1 MPDLSFGSYT
11 LPVYLYEDFSYVI
24 SNAVNPSSVEKPIT
38 RSSGLAAGLFS
49 DTSSNFTFA
58 GNGASLTAGSTESF
72 SYIVKDNS
80 GISYT
85 SSNQVPV
92 GTGRLTDLSGNS
104 VSGNRYT
111 FYKNEPITRIQMKG
125 PFTLC
130 NSVLSVPTLPPGLQ
144 FYTSGSNLDISGTPL
159 VTLPTSNYLIIAK
172 DASSGSKIVTTSN
185 TFTVSNERILYDLC
199 GSPIITMTVDTPI
212 SPRILT
218 AQFPPYPSGG
228 TLKYTWQTFPDGLNV
243 YDFAGNDKTLSNSVG
258 FLTTDTS
265 HVFTISGTPS
275 LAAAY
280 AYAAGGNPVD
290 RSIQGQRVNPLPTL
304 TSNYP
309 LTFAFAETVL
319 FDPVTVP
326 TLYTSNTVDPSSI
339 SFRAATYFSSGSGTA
354 ISNIFSPD
362 LRSDLSLVFFP
373 SLSRADLSGT
383 PLSAGTADYT
393 IRAINSNGTTRDYTR
408 TIAVSNDTISFSS
421 PVGTDLCYSFILSR
435 PVDLAKTGYYTSN
448 IQFRA
453 TAASGRAVSL
463 SAPAL
468 TGTGLSLNSN
478 GVITGI
484 PSTVTPLST
493 LTVTATAAGSPA
505 SATRDISFS
514 ILNDVFTFAD
524 ISASSLTFI
533 QNVPITPFQVS
544 VTTLSERN
552 ILNYS
557 EIGFP
562 SGLSINPAGLVSGT
576 SLGGNS
582 GTVTFGA
589 TTGYAS
595 GSSNYSYTV
604 TPDSMLFLGPNA
616 SYSYTAGQTITPI
629 EIDAFVYS
637 GAAVDRYDLSLIPS
651 YGLDVS
657 STTGTLSGTW
667 TTGIPPGTVLPASCN
682 FTINATAGSFVQ
694 SLPVD
699 FTADPVLIP
708 RLFFSV
714 VETTVGGKLCS
725 IPTTDVSAIKLHK
738 SALSSFAD
746 VQFRTTSALSNDVI
760 MATTCGN
767 IVDVPSTSGKV
778 YIASNLSAGAVSFDN
793 GTYVEDDSLNGIFLT
808 SLANTSGS
816 NWRVAGRRGSLDAG
830 IGALYQSSNDGQTW
844 ELNPTRI
851 SDIKTRDNEFTNTN
865 NPYLQGGLALAYKE
879 GVLMAGGLGGNV
891 MVRSLDD
898 GTTWNTV
905 TGGFTGE
912 CAFFNLDHPTIWIAT
927 GSRYSSLTT
936 TDPPF
941 TSDTIKYSINGGQT
955 WSNVSTGPF
964 NLHGYE
970 IAYGNDIWLA
980 TGVSFDLSGS
990 TYLYTPELR
999 SSTNGSNWTKIPFF
1013 SDLFSSNQ
1021 TSNIVKAPLRL
1032 GSMAF
1037 DGSNWNVFVNVQNQS
1052 GSIVSIPRLYQHPSS
1067 GSLLTGWSSVDLS
1080 GSFTSIGAT
1089 VDSNLRVFS
1098 MTTPKLVF
1106 DENPPIDITL
1116 NFTLSAGTGPTLTSP
1131 TTLSF
1136 SKYQYIPITPIQ
1148 LAATGTGTVYFFV
1161 PSANLPPGL
1170 TFNQFTNQ
1178 LTGTPASIGNYTMT
1192 FYAKDSIGASTFTMT
1207 FTFLIPR
1214 VIRTQDGAGAYT
1226 SLLRQYTTV
1235 LAAQNAR
1242 DQVVLPTQ
1250 ERALGEFMSPPAPD
1264 VITAVI
1270 DPRCKNPNC

>member
-11 LPVYLYEDFSYVI
+11 LPVYLYEAFSYVI
-24 SNAVNPSSVEKPIT
+24 SNPVNPSSVEKPIT
-38 RSSGLAAGLFS
+38 NSPGLAAGLFS

-58 GNGASLTAGSTESF
+58 GNGNSLTAGSTESF
-72 SYIVKDNS
+72 SYVVKDGLGN
-80 GISYT
+80 SYT

-92 GTGRLTDLSGNS
+92 GAGRLTDLSGNS
-104 VSGNRYT
+104 VSGNRYE
-111 FYKNEPITRIQMKG
+111 FFKNQPIQRIQMKA

-185 TFTVSNERILYDLC
+185 TFVVSNEQILFDLC

-212 SPRILT
+212 TPRILT

-228 TLKYTWQTFPDGLNV
+228 TLKYTWQTFPDGLSV
-243 YDFAGNDKTLSNSVG
+243 YDVSGNDKTVSNSFG
-258 FLTTDTS
+258 FLTTDPS
-265 HVFTISGTPS
+265 HVFAVSGTPS

-280 AYAAGGNPVD
+280 AYATIPPNPVQ

-309 LTFAFAETVL
+309 LTFSFTETIL

-326 TLYTSNTVDPSSI
+326 PLYTSNIIDPNSI
-339 SFRAATYFSSGSGTA
+339 SFRAATYFSSGAGTA

-362 LRSDLSLVFFP
+362 LRSDLSLVFIP

-383 PLSAGTADYT
+383 PLFAGTADYT

-408 TIAVSNDTISFSS
+408 TFTVSNDSITFSS

-435 PVDLAKTGYYTSN
+435 PVELSKTGYYPSN

-453 TAASGRAVSL
+453 TAASGRSVSL

-493 LTVTATAAGSPA
+493 LSVTATAAGSPA

-562 SGLSINPAGLVSGT
+562 SGLSINPAGVVSGT
-576 SLGGNS
+576 SLGGTS

-595 GSSNYSYTV
+595 GSSNYSYNV

-637 GAAVDRYDLSLIPS
+637 GATVDRFDLSLIPS

-657 STTGTLSGTW
+657 STTGTFSGTW
-667 TTGIPPGTVLPASCN
+667 TTGIPPDTVLPASCN

-694 SLPVD
+694 SLPVS
-699 FTADPVLIP
+699 FTADPVLIS
-708 RLFFSV
+708 RMFFSTFGTNV
-714 VETTVGGKLCS
+714 SGTLCS
-725 IPTTDVSAIKLHK
+725 IPVTDVSAIKLHT
-738 SALSSFAD
+738 SSLSPFSEI
-746 VQFRTTSALSNDVI
+746 QFRTTSALSNDI
-760 MATTCGN
+760 ILATTSGGN
-767 IVDVPSTSGKV
+767 TSVPGLV
-778 YIASNLSAGAVSFDN
+778 YSASNLNTGALTFNSGTNIDISGANVS
-793 GTYVEDDSLNGIFLT
+793 SLTLI
-808 SLANTSGS
+808 SGS
-816 NWRVAGRRGSLDAG
+816 SWRIGGRRQSAIDASA
-830 IGALYQSSNDGQTW
+830 IMYASSDDGQSWT
-844 ELNPTRI
+844 LN
-851 SDIKTRDNEFTNTN
+851 SQYVSGLKTRDNGSNFND
-865 NPYLQGGLALAYKE
+865 NPYLQGGLALRAKD
-879 GVLMAGGLGGNV
+879 GVLMAGGLGGNAI
-891 MVRSLDD
+891 VRSVDD
-898 GTTWNTV
+898 GATWNSV
-905 TGGFTGE
+905 TGPFTGE
-912 CAFFNLDHPTIWIAT
+912 CAYFNLDHPTIWIAT

-936 TDPPF
+936 TNPLF
-941 TSDTIKYSINGGQT
+941 TSDTIKYSTDGGQVWT
-955 WSNVSTGPF
+955 NVASGPF

-970 IAYGNDIWLA
+970 VAYGNNTWLA
-980 TGVSFDLSGS
+980 TGVSFDLSGA

-999 SSTNGSNWTKIPFF
+999 TSTNGSNWTRIPFF

-1037 DGSNWNVFVNVQNQS
+1037 DGSNWNVFVNVENQS
-1052 GSIVSIPRLYQHPSS
+1052 GTTVSIPRLYQHPAS
-1067 GSLLTGWSSVDLS
+1067 GSLLTGWSSIDLS

-1089 VDSNLRVFS
+1089 VNSNLRVVS
-1098 MTTPKLVF
+1098 MTPPKLVF
-1106 DENPPIDITL
+1106 DEDPPIDITL
-1116 NFTLSAGTGPTLTSP
+1116 NFTLGAGTGPTLTSP

-1136 SKYQYIPITPIQ
+1136 SQYQYIPITPIQ

-1192 FYAKDSIGASTFTMT
+1192 FYAKDSIGASTFTMS
-1207 FTFLIPR
+1207 FSFIIPR

-1235 LAAQNAR
+1235 LGAQNAR

-1250 ERALGEFMSPPAPD
+1250 ERGLGEFMSPPAPD

>member
-24 SNAVNPSSVEKPIT
+24 SNAVIPSSVEKPIT
-38 RSSGLAAGLFS
+38 RSSGLAAGLFA

-72 SYIVKDNS
+72 SYIVKDGS
-80 GISYT
+80 GNSYT

-92 GTGRLTDLSGNS
+92 GVGRLTDLSGNS
-104 VSGNRYT
+104 VSGNRYP
-111 FYKNEPITRIQMKG
+111 FFKNEPIPRIRMKA

-144 FYTSGSNLDISGTPL
+144 FYVSGSNLDISGTPL
-159 VTLPTSNYLIIAK
+159 TTLPTSNYLIIAK
-172 DASSGSKIVTTSN
+172 DLSSGSKIVTTSN
-185 TFTVSNERILYDLC
+185 TFVVSNEQILFDLC

-212 SPRILT
+212 TPRILT

-228 TLKYTWQTFPDGLNV
+228 TLKYTWQTFPDGLSV
-243 YDFAGNDKTLSNSVG
+243 YDVSGNDKTVSNSFG
-258 FLTTDTS
+258 FLTTDAS

-280 AYAAGGNPVD
+280 AYAAGGNSVL
-290 RSIQGQRVNPLPTL
+290 RTIEGTRVNPLPTVI
-304 TSNYP
+304 SNLA
-309 LTFAFAETVL
+309 LTFTFVETVL
-319 FDPVTVP
+319 FNPVTVP
-326 TLYTSNTVDPSSI
+326 TLYTSNVIDPGSI
-339 SFRAATYFSSGSGTA
+339 SFYAATYFATGAGTA

-383 PLSAGTADYT
+383 PLTAGTADYT
-393 IRAINSNGTTRDYTR
+393 IRAINSNGVQRDYTQ

-453 TAASGRAVSL
+453 TAASGRTVSL

-468 TGTGLSLNSN
+468 VGTGLSLDSN
-478 GVITGI
+478 GIIAGI

-493 LTVTATAAGSPA
+493 LSVTATAAGSPA
-505 SATRDISFS
+505 TATRDVSFS

-524 ISASSLTFI
+524 ISASSLSFI
-533 QNVPITPFQVS
+533 QNVPIIPFQVS

-552 ILNYS
+552 VLNYS
-557 EIGFP
+557 QIGFS
-562 SGLSINPAGLVSGT
+562 SGLSINPAGVVSGT
-576 SLGGNS
+576 SLGGTS

-595 GSSNYSYTV
+595 GSRDYSYNV

-616 SYSYTAGQTITPI
+616 SYSYTAGQVITPI

-637 GAAVDRYDLSLIPS
+637 GASVDRFDLSLTPS

-667 TTGIPPGTVLPASCN
+667 ATGFPPGTVLPSSCN
-682 FTINATAGSFVQ
+682 FTINATAGTFVQ
-694 SLPVD
+694 SLPVG
-699 FTADPVLIP
+699 FTADPVLIS
-708 RLFFSV
+708 RLFFSTLATNV
-714 VETTVGGKLCS
+714 SGTLCS
-725 IPTTDVSAIKLHK
+725 IPITDVSAIKLHT
-738 SALSSFAD
+738 SSGSSFSD
-746 VQFRTTSALSNDVI
+746 IQFRTTSALSNDVI
-760 MATTCGN
+760 LATTSGGN
-767 IVDVPSTSGKV
+767 STVPGLVFS
-778 YIASNLSAGAVSFDN
+778 ASNLHTGSLTFNSGTTIDISGANAS
-793 GTYVEDDSLNGIFLT
+793 SLTRL
-808 SLANTSGS
+808 SDS
-816 NWRVAGRRGSLDAG
+816 NWRVGGRRQSAIDASA
-830 IGALYQSSNDGQTW
+830 IMFSSANDGQTW
-844 ELNPTRI
+844 TSKYI
-851 SDIKTRDNEFTNTN
+851 SGVKTRDDGSNFDN
-865 NPYLQGGLALAYKE
+865 NPYLQGGVALRAKD
-879 GVLMAGGLGGNV
+879 GVLMAGGNTI
-891 MVRSLDD
+891 VRSEDD
-898 GTTWNTV
+898 GATWNTV
-905 TGGFTGE
+905 TNGFLGE
-912 CAFFNLDHPTIWIAT
+912 TAYFNLEDPTVWIAT
-927 GSRYSSLTT
+927 GSDYTSLITS
-936 TDPPF
+936 DPPF
-941 TSDTIKYSINGGQT
+941 TSPTIKYSTDLGVT
-955 WSNVSTGPF
+955 WSNILTGPF
-964 NLHGYE
+964 NLYGYE
-970 IAYGNDIWLA
+970 VAYGNNTWLA
-980 TGVSFDLSGS
+980 TGVSFDLSGL

-1013 SDLFSSNQ
+1013 SDLFSSNE

-1052 GSIVSIPRLYQHPSS
+1052 GTIVSIPRLYQHPAS

-1080 GSFTSIGAT
+1080 GSFGTIGAS
-1089 VDSNLRVFS
+1089 VNSNLRVVS
-1098 MTTPKLVF
+1098 MTPPKLVF
-1106 DENPPIDITL
+1106 DEDPPIDITL
-1116 NFTLSAGTGPTLTSP
+1116 NFSLGAGTGPTLTSP
-1131 TTLSF
+1131 TTTSF
-1136 SKYQYIPITPIQ
+1136 SQYQYIPITPIQ

-1178 LTGTPASIGNYTMT
+1178 LTGTPASIGNYSMT
-1192 FYAKDSIGASTFTMT
+1192 FYAKDSVGASTFRFT

-1235 LAAQNAR
+1235 LGAQNAR
-1242 DQVVLPTQ
+1242 DQVVFPTQ
-1250 ERALGEFMSPPAPD
+1250 ERALGEFMSPEAPD
-1264 VITAVI
+1264 VVTAVI
-1270 DPRCKNPNC
+1270 DPRCRNPNC

>member
-11 LPVYLYEDFSYVI
+11 LPVFLYENFSYVI

-58 GNGASLTAGSTESF
+58 GNGTSLTAGSTESF
-72 SYIVKDNS
+72 SYVVKDGLGN
-80 GISYT
+80 SYT

-92 GTGRLTDLSGNS
+92 GAGRLTDLNGNS
-104 VSGNRYT
+104 VSGNRYE
-111 FYKNEPITRIQMKG
+111 FYKNQPIQRIQMKA
-125 PFTLC
+125 PFILC
-130 NSVLSVPTLPPGLQ
+130 NSVLSVPSLPPGLQ

-172 DASSGSKIVTTSN
+172 DATTGSKIVTTSN
-185 TFTVSNERILYDLC
+185 TFVVSNEQILFDLC

-228 TLKYTWQTFPDGLNV
+228 TLKYTWQTFPDGLTVNDV
-243 YDFAGNDKTLSNSVG
+243 FGNDKTVSNSVG
-258 FLTTDTS
+258 FLTTDPS
-265 HVFTISGTPS
+265 HVFAISGTPS

-280 AYAAGGNPVD
+280 AYATIPPNPVQ

-309 LTFAFAETVL
+309 LTFSFAETVL

-326 TLYTSNTVDPSSI
+326 TLYTSNTVDASSI
-339 SFRAATYFSSGSGTA
+339 FFRAATYFSSGAGTA

-362 LRSDLSLVFFP
+362 LRSDLSLVFIP

-408 TIAVSNDTISFSS
+408 TFTISNDSITFSS

-435 PVDLAKTGYYTSN
+435 PVDLAKTGYYPSN

-453 TAASGRAVSL
+453 TAASGRTVSL

-484 PSTVTPLST
+484 PSSVTPLST
-493 LTVTATAAGSPA
+493 LSVTATAAGSPA

-524 ISASSLTFI
+524 ISASSLSFI

-552 ILNYS
+552 VLNYS

-582 GTVTFGA
+582 GTVAFGA

-595 GSSNYSYTV
+595 GTRNYNYTV
-604 TPDSMLFLGPNA
+604 TPDSMLFLGPKP

-637 GAAVDRYDLSLIPS
+637 GVSVDRFDLSLIPS

-657 STTGTLSGTW
+657 STTGTFSGTW

-708 RLFFSV
+708 RMFFS
-714 VETTVGGKLCS
+714 TLGTNISGTLCS
-725 IPTTDVSAIKLHK
+725 IPVTDVSAIKLHT
-738 SALSSFAD
+738 SSESSFSD
-746 VQFRTTSALSNDVI
+746 IQFTTTSALSNDVI
-760 MATTCGN
+760 LATT
-767 IVDVPSTSGKV
+767 SGGSVSSEPGLV
-778 YIASNLSAGAVSFDN
+778 YSASNLHTGALTFNS
-793 GTYVEDDSLNGIFLT
+793 GTNIDISGANISSLTRI
-808 SLANTSGS
+808 SDS
-816 NWRVAGRRGSLDAG
+816 NWRVGGRRQSAIDASA
-830 IGALYQSSNDGQTW
+830 ILYVSTNDGQSW
-844 ELNPTRI
+844 SLNSQYITGV
-851 SDIKTRDNEFTNTN
+851 KTRDDGSNFLN
-865 NPYLQGGLALAYKE
+865 NPYLQGGLALRAKD
-879 GVLMAGGLGGNV
+879 GILMAGGLGGNV
-891 MVRSLDD
+891 MVRSVDD
-898 GTTWNTV
+898 GATWNTV
-905 TGGFTGE
+905 TNGFLGE
-912 CAFFNLDHPTIWIAT
+912 SAYFNLDDPTVWIAT
-927 GSRYSSLTT
+927 GSDYTSLIT

-941 TSDTIKYSINGGQT
+941 TSPTIKYSTNLGLT
-955 WSNVSTGPF
+955 WSNVLTGPF
-964 NLHGYE
+964 NLYGYE
-970 IAYGNDIWLA
+970 VVYGNNTWLA
-980 TGVSFDLSGS
+980 TGVSFDLSGA

-999 SSTNGSNWTKIPFF
+999 TSINGSNWTRIPFF

-1021 TSNIVKAPLRL
+1021 TSNIIKAPLRL

-1037 DGSNWNVFVNVQNQS
+1037 DGSNWNVFVNVENQI
-1052 GSIVSIPRLYQHPSS
+1052 GSIVSIPRLYQHPAS
-1067 GSLLTGWSSVDLS
+1067 GSLLTGWTSVDLS
-1080 GSFTSIGAT
+1080 SSFTSIGVT
-1089 VDSNLRVFS
+1089 VDSNLRAVS

-1116 NFTLSAGTGPTLTSP
+1116 NFTLGAGTGPTLTSP
-1131 TTLSF
+1131 TTLNF
-1136 SKYQYIPITPIQ
+1136 SQYQYIPITPIQ

-1192 FYAKDSIGASTFTMT
+1192 FYAKDSIGASTFTMS
-1207 FTFLIPR
+1207 FTFIIPR

-1235 LAAQNAR
+1235 LGAQNAR

-1250 ERALGEFMSPPAPD
+1250 ERGLGEFMSPPAPD

>member
-1 MPDLSFGSYT
+1 MPDLSFGSYS
-11 LPVYLYEDFSYVI
+11 LPVFLYEDFSYVI
-24 SNAVNPSSVEKPIT
+24 SNAVNPSSVVKPIT
-38 RSSGLAAGLFS
+38 RSSGLPAGFFA

-72 SYIVKDNS
+72 SYIVKDGAGN
-80 GISYT
+80 SYT

-111 FYKNEPITRIQMKG
+111 FYKNQPIERIQMKG

-144 FYTSGSNLDISGTPL
+144 FYVSGSNLDISGTPL

-172 DASSGSKIVTTSN
+172 DLSSGSKILTTSN
-185 TFTVSNERILYDLC
+185 TFVVSNERILYDLC

-228 TLKYTWQTFPDGLNV
+228 TLKYAWQTFPDGLSV
-243 YDFAGNDKTLSNSVG
+243 FDVCGNDKTVSNSFG
-258 FLTTDTS
+258 FLTTDPT

-280 AYAAGGNPVD
+280 AYAVGGNSVV
-290 RSIQGQRVNPLPTL
+290 RTIEGTRVNPLPTII
-304 TSNYP
+304 SNFP
-309 LTFAFAETVL
+309 LTFTFVETIL
-319 FDPVTVP
+319 FDPVTLP
-326 TLYTSNTVDPSSI
+326 TFYTSNAIDSSANF
-339 SFRAATYFSSGSGTA
+339 FRAVTYFSSGAGTA

-362 LRSDLSLVFFP
+362 LRSDLSLVFIP
-373 SLSRADLSGT
+373 SLSRANLSGT
-383 PLSAGTADYT
+383 PLSAGTSDYT
-393 IRAINSNGTTRDYTR
+393 IRAINSNGTVRDYTR
-408 TIAVSNDTISFSS
+408 TFTVSNDTISFSS

-435 PVDLAKTGYYTSN
+435 PVNLEKTGYYPSN

-453 TAASGRAVSL
+453 TAASGRTVSL

-468 TGTGLSLNSN
+468 TGTGLTLDSN
-478 GVITGI
+478 GIITGI
-484 PSTVTPLST
+484 PSSVTPLST

-505 SATRDISFS
+505 TATRDISFS

-552 ILNYS
+552 VLNYS
-557 EIGFP
+557 QIGFP
-562 SGLSINPAGLVSGT
+562 SGLSINPAGVVSGT
-576 SLGGNS
+576 SLGGTS

-595 GSSNYSYTV
+595 GSRNYSYTV

-616 SYSYTAGQTITPI
+616 SYSYTAGQVITPI

-637 GAAVDRYDLSLIPS
+637 GASVDRYDLSLTPS

-657 STTGTLSGTW
+657 STTGTFSGTW
-667 TTGIPPGTVLPASCN
+667 TTGIPPGTVLPSSCN

-694 SLPVD
+694 SLPVS
-699 FTADPVLIP
+699 FTADPVLIS
-708 RLFFSV
+708 RMFFSTLATNV
-714 VETTVGGKLCS
+714 SGTLCS
-725 IPTTDVSAIKLHK
+725 IPVTDVSAITLHK
-738 SALSSFAD
+738 TSISSFSD
-746 VQFRTTSALSNDVI
+746 IQFRTTSALSNDI
-760 MATTCGN
+760 ILATTSGSGGDS
-767 IVDVPSTSGKV
+767 DVPGLVFS
-778 YIASNLSAGAVSFDN
+778 ASNLHTGTLTFNSGTNIDISGATIS
-793 GTYVEDDSLNGIFLT
+793 SLTGVGD
-808 SLANTSGS
+808 A
-816 NWRVAGRRGSLDAG
+816 NWRVGGRRQSAIDASA
-830 IGALYQSSNDGQTW
+830 IMYSSANDGVSWSAPQYVTGV
-844 ELNPTRI
+844 
-851 SDIKTRDNEFTNTN
+851 KTRDDGSNFVT
-865 NPYLQGGLALAYKE
+865 NPYLGGGLALRAKD
-879 GVLMAGGLGGNV
+879 GILMAGGLGGNV
-891 MVRSLDD
+891 IVRSEND
-898 GTTWNTV
+898 GATWNTII
-905 TGGFTGE
+905 GSFSEE
-912 CAFFNLDHPTIWIAT
+912 CAYFNLDHPTTWIAT

-936 TDPPF
+936 TDPAF
-941 TSDTIKYSINGGQT
+941 TSDTIKYSTDFGLT
-955 WSNVSTGPF
+955 WSNVLTGPF

-970 IAYGNDIWLA
+970 IAYGNNTWLA
-980 TGVSFDLSGS
+980 TGVSFDLSGA

-999 SSTNGSNWTKIPFF
+999 TSTNGSNWAKIQFF

-1021 TSNIVKAPLRL
+1021 TSNIIKAPLRL
-1032 GSMAF
+1032 GSLAF
-1037 DGSNWNVFVNVQNQS
+1037 DGSNWNVFVNVENQT
-1052 GSIVSIPRLYQHPSS
+1052 GTIVSIPRLYQHPAS

-1080 GSFTSIGAT
+1080 SSFGTIGAS
-1089 VDSNLRVFS
+1089 VNSNLRVVS

-1106 DENPPIDITL
+1106 DEDPPIDITL
-1116 NFTLSAGTGPTLTSP
+1116 NFSLGAGTGPTLTSP
-1131 TTLSF
+1131 TTTSF
-1136 SKYQYIPITPIQ
+1136 YNYQYIPITPIQ

-1170 TFNQFTNQ
+1170 SFNQFTNQ
-1178 LTGTPASIGNYTMT
+1178 FTGTPASIGNYTMT
-1192 FYAKDSIGASTFTMT
+1192 FYAKDSVGASTFRFT

-1226 SLLRQYTTV
+1226 SLLRQYTNV
-1235 LAAQNAR
+1235 LGAQNAR
-1242 DQVVLPTQ
+1242 DQTVFPTQ
-1250 ERALGEFMSPPAPD
+1250 ERALGEFMSPEAPD

-1270 DPRCKNPNC
+1270 DPRCRNPNC

>member
-11 LPVYLYEDFSYVI
+11 LPVFLYENFSYVI

-38 RSSGLAAGLFS
+38 RSSGLAAGLFA

-58 GNGASLTAGSTESF
+58 GNGASLTAGNTESF
-72 SYIVKDNS
+72 SYIVKD
-80 GISYT
+80 GTGTSYT

-92 GTGRLTDLSGNS
+92 GAGRLTDLSGNS

-111 FYKNEPITRIQMKG
+111 FFKNEPISRIQMKG

-144 FYTSGSNLDISGTPL
+144 FFTSGSNLDISGTPL

-172 DASSGSKIVTTSN
+172 DLSSGSKIVTTSN
-185 TFTVSNERILYDLC
+185 TFVVSNERILFDLC
-199 GSPIITMTVDTPI
+199 GSSIVTMTVDTPI

-228 TLKYTWQTFPDGLNV
+228 TLKYAWQTFPDGLSV
-243 YDFAGNDKTLSNSVG
+243 FDFAGNDKTASNSVG
-258 FLTTDTS
+258 FLTTDPT
-265 HVFTISGTPS
+265 HEFTISGTPS

-280 AYAAGGNPVD
+280 AYAAGGNSLV
-290 RSIQGQRVNPLPTL
+290 RTIEGTRVNPLPTII
-304 TSNYP
+304 SNFP
-309 LTFAFAETVL
+309 LTFTFVETIL
-319 FDPVTVP
+319 FDPVTLP
-326 TLYTSNTVDPSSI
+326 TFYTGNAIDSSANF
-339 SFRAATYFSSGSGTA
+339 FRAVTYFSSGAGTA

-362 LRSDLSLVFFP
+362 LRSDLSLVFIP
-373 SLSRADLSGT
+373 GLSRANLSGT

-393 IRAINSNGTTRDYTR
+393 IRAVNSNGTVRDYTR
-408 TIAVSNDTISFSS
+408 TFTVLNDTISFSS

-435 PVDLAKTGYYTSN
+435 PVNIAKTGYYPSN
-448 IQFRA
+448 IQFIA
-453 TAASGRAVSL
+453 TAASGRTVSL

-468 TGTGLSLNSN
+468 VGTGLSLDSN
-478 GVITGI
+478 GIITGI
-484 PSTVTPLST
+484 PSSVTPLST

-505 SATRDISFS
+505 TATRDVSFS

-544 VTTLSERN
+544 VSTLSERN
-552 ILNYS
+552 VLNYS
-557 EIGFP
+557 QIGFP
-562 SGLSINPAGLVSGT
+562 SGLSINPAGVVAGT
-576 SLGGNS
+576 SLGGTS
-582 GTVTFGA
+582 GTVAFGA

-595 GSSNYSYTV
+595 GSRDYSFNV

-616 SYSYTAGQTITPI
+616 SYSYTAGQVITPI

-637 GAAVDRYDLSLIPS
+637 GATVDRFDLSLTPS

-667 TTGIPPGTVLPASCN
+667 TTGIPPGTVLPSSCN
-682 FTINATAGSFVQ
+682 FTINATAGTFVQ
-694 SLPVD
+694 SLPVG
-699 FTADPVLIP
+699 FTADPVLIS
-708 RLFFSV
+708 RMFFSTLATNV
-714 VETTVGGKLCS
+714 SGTLCS
-725 IPTTDVSAIKLHK
+725 IPVTDVSAIKLHK
-738 SALSSFAD
+738 SSESSFSD
-746 VQFRTTSALSNDVI
+746 IQFRTTSALSNDVI
-760 MATTCGN
+760 LATTSGGN
-767 IVDVPSTSGKV
+767 SLEPGLVFS
-778 YIASNLSAGAVSFDN
+778 ASNLHTGTLSFNSGTNIDISGANIS
-793 GTYVEDDSLNGIFLT
+793 SLTRTGD
-808 SLANTSGS
+808 S
-816 NWRVAGRRGSLDAG
+816 NWRVGGRRQSVDASA
-830 IGALYQSSNDGQTW
+830 IMYSSANDGQTW
-844 ELNPTRI
+844 TLNSQYVTGV
-851 SDIKTRDNEFTNTN
+851 KTRDDGSNIPN
-865 NPYLQGGLALAYKE
+865 NPYLQGGVALRAKD
-879 GVLMAGGLGGNV
+879 GILMAGGLGGNV
-891 MVRSLDD
+891 MVRSAND

-905 TGGFTGE
+905 IGSFSEE
-912 CAFFNLDHPTIWIAT
+912 CAYFNLDHPTTWIAT

-936 TDPPF
+936 TDPAF
-941 TSDTIKYSINGGQT
+941 TSDTIKYSTDLGLT
-955 WSNVSTGPF
+955 WSNVLTGPF

-970 IAYGNDIWLA
+970 VAYGNNTWLA

-999 SSTNGSNWTKIPFF
+999 TSTNGSNWAKIQFF

-1032 GSMAF
+1032 GSLAF
-1037 DGSNWNVFVNVQNQS
+1037 DGSNWNVFVNVENQT
-1052 GSIVSIPRLYQHPSS
+1052 GTIVSIPRLYQHPAS

-1080 GSFTSIGAT
+1080 SSFGTIGAT
-1089 VDSNLRVFS
+1089 VNSDLRVVS

-1106 DENPPIDITL
+1106 DENPPIDISL
-1116 NFTLSAGTGPTLTSP
+1116 NFTLSSGIGPTLTSP
-1131 TTLSF
+1131 TTNSF
-1136 SKYQYIPITPIQ
+1136 FQYQYIPITPIQ

-1178 LTGTPASIGNYTMT
+1178 LTGTPASIGTYSMT
-1192 FYAKDSIGASTFTMT
+1192 FYAKDSVGASTFRFT

-1235 LAAQNAR
+1235 LGAQNAR
-1242 DQVVLPTQ
+1242 DQVVFPTQ
-1250 ERALGEFMSPPAPD
+1250 ERALGEFMSPEAPD

-1270 DPRCKNPNC
+1270 DPRCRNPNC